1 MTKHDLKELAAMG
14 AELGAAKAE
23 NERLRNLLTTLRIS
37 LNLDDTEYGLS
48 KQEKSSL
55 AADIDAELSRQAE
68 PVCQTMQ
75 RPKAECGCPDCGS
88 SLIDWPKAE
97 PTDTYTAVDMA
108 TAAAQGFRDGQA
120 AVEPAAAQDERK
132 TFEVEIPDISA
143 IYDGRSFIPYR
154 SLEAGERLMTV
165 AQHLRIE
172 KQLRAELTRPAQTEQ
187 QPDQSGLYTC
197 IGKGGS
203 YELIGRATT
212 AGALKVTGRFADEV
226 IVYRNTESSALY
238 CREPGDFRLR
248 MARSALSAQGAAK
261 FRMGDLVKKSTGS
274 EWEGRVVGWYSTE
287 QTPEGYAVESSA
299 HRNSVQIYPATAL
312 EAVE

>member
-108 TAAAQGFRDGQA
+108 TAAAQAFRDGQA
-120 AVEPAAAQDERK
+120 AVEQAVVQDEQPAVFWVLFDATGPERFIK
-132 TFEVEIPDISA
+132 KDVSDGTLAFFDSEDEAQRAKRRHPGTDYKLVE
-143 IYDGRSFIPYR
+143 YYR
-154 SLEAGERLMTV
+154 AP
-165 AQHLRIE
+165 I
-172 KQLRAELTRPAQTEQ
+172 AQTA
-187 QPDQSGLYTC
+187 P
-197 IGKGGS
+197 
-203 YELIGRATT
+203 
-212 AGALKVTGRFADEV
+212 
-226 IVYRNTESSALY
+226 
-238 CREPGDFRLR
+238 
-248 MARSALSAQGAAK
+248 QGK

-274 EWEGRVVGWYSTE
+274 EWVGRVVGWYLTE

-299 HRNSVQIYPATAL
+299 HRNSVQIYPAKAL